1 MLQKYKK
8 RKKEQ
13 RKIKTKIEDWKMKN
27 IVCEQAQEAVYTP
40 RREMERTPPP
50 RLIIIH
56 KVQLIQKQ
64 QIENESKTPS
74 P

>member
-1 MLQKYKK
+1 
-8 RKKEQ
+8 
-13 RKIKTKIEDWKMKN
+13 MKN

-50 RLIIIH
+50 RLVIIH
-56 KVQLIQKQ
+56 KGQLIQKQ